1 MIDFT
6 GRFNTEKSHIYV
18 ITITWGFP
26 SNFCCSNFVDNHQGT
41 HTAWASYMG
50 NDQYI
55 SSNHCYY
62 TDLRKHASFKKNNC
76 WLLTIYPVSSI
87 VLKDF
92 YPLLYLIFTLI
103 VEGSTIFYS
112 HFTNEEIKLKRL
124 GAIRCHF
131 ETFKNHLLPW
141 MTEQ

>member
-1 MIDFT
+1 
-6 GRFNTEKSHIYV
+6 
-18 ITITWGFP
+18 
-26 SNFCCSNFVDNHQGT
+26 
-41 HTAWASYMG
+41 MG

-76 WLLTIYPVSSI
+76 WLVTIYPVSSI

-103 VEGSTIFYS
+103 VEEVLFSIL
-112 HFTNEEIKLKRL
+112 ILQMKKLS
-124 GAIRCHF
+124 
-131 ETFKNHLLPW
+131 
-141 MTEQ
+141 